1 MIIYHNPRCS
11 KSRQAL
17 ELLKENGEEP
27 KVIEYLKNPLNESE
41 LGDLLKKLKINAH
54 DLLRTKEDEYNELN
68 LSIETSEE
76 DILTAIAINPILLE
90 RPIIVKGRKALI
102 ARPTELLEDLSLIHI
117 SEPTRPY

>member
-17 ELLKENGEEP
+17 QLLKENGEEP
-27 KVIEYLKNPLNESE
+27 DVIEYLKTPLNQTE
-41 LGDLLKKLKINAH
+41 LADLVKKLKISAH
-54 DLLRTKEDEYNELN
+54 ELLRNKEDEYNELG
-68 LSIETSEE
+68 LSPETPEE

-102 ARPTELLEDLSLIHI
+102 ARPPELLEDLL
-117 SEPTRPY
+117 

>member
-17 ELLKENGEEP
+17 QLLKENGEEP
-27 KVIEYLKNPLNESE
+27 DVIEYLKNPLNQTE
-41 LGDLLKKLKINAH
+41 LADLIKKLKINAH
-54 DLLRTKEDEYNELN
+54 EILRKNEDEYSELG
-68 LSIETSEE
+68 LSSETSEE

-102 ARPTELLEDLSLIHI
+102 ARPPELLEDLL
-117 SEPTRPY
+117 

>member
-17 ELLKENGEEP
+17 QLLKENGEEP
-27 KVIEYLKNPLNESE
+27 DVIEYLKNPLNQTE
-41 LGDLLKKLKINAH
+41 LADLIKKLKISAH
-54 DLLRTKEDEYNELN
+54 KILRNNEDEYSELG
-68 LSIETSEE
+68 LSSETSEE

-102 ARPTELLEDLSLIHI
+102 ARPPELLEDLL
-117 SEPTRPY
+117 

>member
-17 ELLKENGEEP
+17 QLLKENGEEP
-27 KVIEYLKNPLNESE
+27 DVIEYLKKPLNQTE
-41 LGDLLKKLKINAH
+41 LADLVKKLKISAH
-54 DLLRTKEDEYNELN
+54 ELLRNKEDEYNELG
-68 LSIETSEE
+68 LSPETPEE

-102 ARPTELLEDLSLIHI
+102 ARPPELLEDLL
-117 SEPTRPY
+117 

>member
-17 ELLKENGEEP
+17 QLLKENGEEP
-27 KVIEYLKNPLNESE
+27 DVIEYLKKPLNQTE
-41 LGDLLKKLKINAH
+41 LADLVKKLKISAH
-54 DLLRTKEDEYNELN
+54 ELHRKKEDEYNELG
-68 LSIETSEE
+68 LSSGTPEE

-102 ARPTELLEDLSLIHI
+102 ARPPELLEDLL
-117 SEPTRPY
+117 